1 LERENALL
9 RCGGPPNPL
18 DKEIEDIM
26 GKVDNFTELGMAK
39 LGAAPVTVGRG
50 QPTLPKKTAEPF
62 QRELTLPTL
71 QGDSS
76 EPASSIVS
84 RAESPRSDM
93 LPQSPA
99 AESEQLDS
107 LQRITLRKRSTLH
120 DFSIMKVQT
129 VNPTQPSAVKP
140 WYVINP
146 ARCPMGG
153 AWQILVCASLI
164 FVALVTPVQVCL
176 LQVRYNA
183 AFFVSVLVDFIFF
196 IDMMLQF
203 CTAYTRNTPSG
214 VVLEVRLN
222 KIVSRYVKT
231 WFVLDFVT
239 LIPFDVFAPAE
250 TETTSGYSSV
260 KVLRALRLLKLI
272 RLARRSLWMEEQEA
286 LRSIPYQQLALG
298 RFLLVL
304 GLMCH
309 WLACLWA
316 LTLQLVE
323 DKYPQWIDDIQESD
337 LEHFGVDTRDSPYR
351 VYVASFFFC
360 AYTVTSVG
368 YGDIAPQNLL
378 ERVVGSVVVL
388 ISGLAWAY
396 IIGEVGA
403 IVDDL
408 THESQEF
415 RQRMH
420 RLNTMMGDQGL
431 EPDLQCRLR
440 RYFLQNRHQSV
451 FKERQALMERMSPQL
466 RAEACIAIN
475 GVWLQKVPFFKQFIS
490 HIKRLEQQDRYT
502 GPEEACVADISKK
515 LQLQAFA
522 QEESFDNMQVLFILS
537 RGMLAVFCHKSHI
550 FTDDHSRKYGFKAP
564 GEVWGEDFVL
574 SDVSLIRTQTGY
586 ALTYCEVLSLTH
598 HDFMQVLQ
606 RRRQSCPELWDIVR
620 RYTIWLA
627 ARRGIFAEARRRI
640 RQRQKKSE
648 RAEKAAR
655 NSTSSTK

>member
-1 LERENALL
+1 MESSDSGPLPPWQPLIEQLTNVLQRLERENALL
-9 RCGGPPNPL
+9 RGGGQPNPL

-39 LGAAPVTVGRG
+39 LGAAPVTLGRG
-50 QPTLPKKTAEPF
+50 QPTLQKKTAEPF

-84 RAESPRSDM
+84 QAESPRSPYITALVRLELEFAQTKGAGKDI
-93 LPQSPA
+93 LAKGKTKDGGEQALKASPVGTKP
-99 AESEQLDS
+99 S
-107 LQRITLRKRSTLH
+107 
-120 DFSIMKVQT
+120 VQT

-153 AWQILVCASLI
+153 AWQILVCMSLI

-176 LQVRYNA
+176 LQVKYNST
-183 AFFVSVLVDFIFF
+183 FFLSLLVDFIFF
-196 IDMMLQF
+196 IDMILQF

-214 VVLEVRLN
+214 VVLEVRLH
-222 KIVSRYVKT
+222 KIVARYVKT

-239 LIPFDVFAPAE
+239 LIPFDAFAPVEADNE
-250 TETTSGYSSV
+250 IAGYSSV

-309 WLACLWA
+309 WLACVWA
-316 LTLQLVE
+316 LTLQLVD

-337 LEHFGVDTRDSPYR
+337 LEYFGVQTRDSPYR

-360 AYTVTSVG
+360 ACTAGHSHW
-368 YGDIAPQNLL
+368 
-378 ERVVGSVVVL
+378 VVGSVIVL

-451 FKERQALMERMSPQL
+451 FKERQALMERSLRGSFLQAVHQSARRTEKVLELYTDASHSPGGDRSMQSVFVLWHRVPIAWEASRQPFTTLSSAESELVCMVHGIQL
-466 RAEACIAIN
+466 AEAVQPLVDELIEDDSVTALLADNEAAI
-475 GVWLQKVPFFKQFIS
+475 
-490 HIKRLEQQDRYT
+490 R
-502 GPEEACVADISKK
+502 
-515 LQLQAFA
+515 
-522 QEESFDNMQVLFILS
+522 SF
-537 RGMLAVFCHKSHI
+537 
-550 FTDDHSRKYGFKAP
+550 
-564 GEVWGEDFVL
+564 E
-574 SDVSLIRTQTGY
+574 
-586 ALTYCEVLSLTH
+586 
-598 HDFMQVLQ
+598 
-606 RRRQSCPELWDIVR
+606 
-620 RYTIWLA
+620 
-627 ARRGIFAEARRRI
+627 
-640 RQRQKKSE
+640 
-648 RAEKAAR
+648 
-655 NSTSSTK
+655 STSSGWRNQHLMMRAVAGRERVEAGMLKVSHLPGDFQVADLGTKP